1 MIDRVYSAMPAPR
14 GAPASPNLASEQ
26 PRRLRYLWLWTSIWL
41 VYMIQPIRDAWHQ
54 PQLWERVAGVG
65 AGLAF
70 SALYLMA
77 FFRLRATIRSTGK
90 RFGPAVGSLVV
101 GSMLALLAVL
111 VVAVGESALGALVY
125 VSVMAIFTLPALPAW
140 TVVGAMAA
148 TVVTLTRLVPGW
160 RPNDDL
166 AFQIGVAALAVWGV
180 LRLVERNAQL
190 AAAREEIAELAVVSE
205 RNRFARDLHD
215 LLGHSLT
222 VVSVK
227 AELAGRL
234 VRRAPERAEIE
245 LAEIQRLAREALTD
259 VRSAVGGY
267 REVSLGAELARARS
281 ALTAAGIEPVLP
293 ADAGAVPENRHE
305 LFGWAVREGV
315 TNVVRHSGAEHC
327 WVRLTAGT
335 VEISDDGRGPG
346 APAGVGHGLVGLR
359 ERVAAAGGTLTVGRS
374 AEGGYSLR
382 VSVP

>member
-1 MIDRVYSAMPAPR
+1 MT
-14 GAPASPNLASEQ
+14 NLASEQ
-26 PRRLRYLWLWTSIWL
+26 PRRLRYFWLWTAIWL
-41 VYMIQPIRDAWHQ
+41 VYMVQPIKDAWHQ
-54 PQLWERVAGVG
+54 PQQWERVAGVG

-70 SALYLMA
+70 SALYLLA
-77 FFRLRATIRSTGK
+77 FFRLRATIRATG
-90 RFGPAVGSLVV
+90 RRIRAAVGWLVV
-101 GSMLALLAVL
+101 GTMLALLTVL
-111 VVAVGESALGALVY
+111 VVAVGESALGAVVY
-125 VSVMAIFTLPALPAW
+125 VGIMAIFTLPPIAGWASLG
-140 TVVGAMAA
+140 VMAA
-148 TVVTLTRLVPGW
+148 TTVALTRLIPGW
-160 RPNDDL
+160 HPNDDL
-166 AFQIGVAALAVWGV
+166 VFQIVVAGLAVWGV

-190 AAAREEIAELAVVSE
+190 AAAREEIAELAVVNE
-205 RNRFARDLHD
+205 RNRLARDLHD

-222 VVSVK
+222 VVAVK

-234 VRRAPERAEIE
+234 VRRAPERAETE

-267 REVSLGAELARARS
+267 REVSLGAELARAHS

-327 WVRLTAGT
+327 WVRLTARA
-335 VEISDDGRGPG
+335 VEIDDDGQGPG
-346 APAGVGHGLVGLR
+346 VPAGVGHGLVGLR
-359 ERVAAAGGTLTVGRS
+359 ERVAAAGGTLTVARS
-374 AEGGYSLR
+374 AEGGYALR